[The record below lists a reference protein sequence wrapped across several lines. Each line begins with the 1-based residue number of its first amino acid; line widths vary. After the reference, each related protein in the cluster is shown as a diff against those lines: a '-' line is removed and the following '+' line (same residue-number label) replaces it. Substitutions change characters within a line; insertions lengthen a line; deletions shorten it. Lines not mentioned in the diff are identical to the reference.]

1 MTQDIKVI
9 WRKGDGAMPTK
20 VQTVVDAAQNE
31 LLLETLHLS
40 NDTVNTIKYN
50 SEKSSQTISEYISLL
65 VTNQLKTA

>member
-1 MTQDIKVI
+1 MTQDVEVI

-40 NDTVNTIKYN
+40 SDIVNTIKYN